1 MKLSEKKGG
10 GEFTPHPET
19 DGMVKAVIVDVTPL
33 KVVQSQYGEREVFRL
48 VYESEVTDDN
58 GRRFCVWSRGYTAS
72 LNEKA
77 NFRKDLR
84 KILGR
89 DLTAQELAEYD
100 VDCLIGHPVKLL
112 IQHQT
117 GDNGQTYTSIMAIT
131 PDKSDAP
138 IKASGTY
145 VRVKDR
151 EAKDS
156 HSAGSQS
163 GYSKV
168 PAAKP
173 EEARADWQKCKVHV
187 GKFAGIDLGDL
198 EQDAVIGLINK
209 WLPTYRND
217 PKPKADDK
225 RLAVALEEV
234 ASLLG
239 IDSAPADEF

>member
-48 VYESEVTDDN
+48 VYESEVEDEN
-58 GRRFCVWSRGYTAS
+58 GRRFCVWSRGYTPS

-77 NFRKDLR
+77 NLRRDLR

-89 DLTAQELAEYD
+89 DLTPSELAEFD
-100 VDCLIGHPVKLL
+100 TDALVGLPVKLL
-112 IQHQT
+112 VQHQHA
-117 GDNGQTYTSIMAIT
+117 DNGQTYTAIMAIT

-138 IKASGTY
+138 LKASGSYT
-145 VRVKDR
+145 RVKDR
-151 EAKDS
+151 EAKDAPS
-156 HSAGSQS
+156 GAHS
-163 GYSKV
+163 GYSKA

-173 EEARADWQKCKVHV
+173 EEARADWQKVKVHV
-187 GKFAGIDLGDL
+187 GKFQGLDLGDL
-198 EQDAVIGLINK
+198 EQDAVLGLINK
-209 WLPTYRND
+209 WLPTYREN

-239 IDSAPADEF
+239 LDSAPTEDF

>member
-48 VYESEVTDDN
+48 VYESEVADDN

-89 DLTAQELAEYD
+89 DLTPTELGEFDTDAL
-100 VDCLIGHPVKLL
+100 VGHPVKLL

-145 VRVKDR
+145 VRVRDR
-151 EAKDS
+151 EAKDAPTGA
-156 HSAGSQS
+156 HS
-163 GYSKV
+163 GYSKA

-173 EEARADWQKCKVHV
+173 EEVRADWQKVKVHV
-187 GKFAGIDLGDL
+187 GKFSGIDLGDL
-198 EQDAVIGLINK
+198 EQDAVLGLINK
-209 WLPTYRND
+209 WLPTYRDN

-234 ASLLG
+234 ATLLG
-239 IDSAPADEF
+239 LDTAATEEF